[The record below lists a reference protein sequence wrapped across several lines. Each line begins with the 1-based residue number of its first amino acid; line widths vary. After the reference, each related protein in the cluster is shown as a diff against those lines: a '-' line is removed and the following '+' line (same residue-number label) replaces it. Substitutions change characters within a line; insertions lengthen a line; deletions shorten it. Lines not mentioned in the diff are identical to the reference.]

1 MHWYTDM
8 KSTGLWN
15 VLSKLKKKKI
25 RGKEW
30 KLHNSLSVKQR
41 GSTTCLKTF
50 GYFGGYYAS
59 FFYPPAITMLSP
71 CTSSA
76 KMLIFFSHCSS
87 INCSNS
93 SSAWPTALKWVCWD
107 SLASNLCWVR
117 ARSSGSP
124 FSLPGTAANMQLVG
138 VALFLT
144 GGLGTSETRENHTVT
159 SYKFFTHLS

>member
-1 MHWYTDM
+1 MSWVN
-8 KSTGLWN
+8 L
-15 VLSKLKKKKI
+15 KKKI

-59 FFYPPAITMLSP
+59 FFYPPAITMLPP

-124 FSLPGTAANMQLVG
+124 FSLPGTADNMQLVG

-144 GGLGTSETRENHTVT
+144 DGLGTSETRENHTVT

>member
-1 MHWYTDM
+1 MSWV
-8 KSTGLWN
+8 N
-15 VLSKLKKKKI
+15 LKKKKNQ
-25 RGKEW
+25 G
-30 KLHNSLSVKQR
+30 Q
-41 GSTTCLKTF
+41 GMKTAQF
-50 GYFGGYYAS
+50 FVSKTKRKYNLFKNIWIFWWILCIF

-76 KMLIFFSHCSS
+76 KMLIFFFFHCSS